1 METVEAELRGAS
13 NGTRWAAFAVGS
25 CAPWMR
31 DFFGEKKRENLEHP
45 VKARENSWKIMEN
58 WNTLFFVIFSNKF
71 SDDVGMKSYEIP

>member
-1 METVEAELRGAS
+1 LDAG
-13 NGTRWAAFAVGS
+13 
-25 CAPWMR
+25 
-31 DFFGEKKRENLEHP
+31 FFWGKKRENLEHP

>member
-1 METVEAELRGAS
+1 MAPPMGRAGPPS
-13 NGTRWAAFAVGS
+13 PWAPVHLGCGIFLG
-25 CAPWMR
+25 
-31 DFFGEKKRENLEHP
+31 KKRENLEHP